1 MFATVTIG
9 HVDLSAALSFVDC
22 PEREVCEALVMQK

>member
-9 HVDLSAALSFVDC
+9 HVDLCAALSFVDY
-22 PEREVCEALVMQK
+22 PEREVCEALLLQK